1 MDSSECEAEGPIV
14 KKKSIALPD
23 KSTILNK
30 ANKKYTIKT
39 DDYFLNHAST
49 KIITSSH
56 TLDKLETPRLPQDQ
70 LRKLLSKMKLD
81 SEHSGCTKK
90 LNKLY
95 EMYFSKWMYLMHENM
110 SILLYGLGSKR
121 DLLNSFHEK
130 YLKTLPTVVINGYFP
145 SLVVK
150 DILDAIIL
158 TALELKENPA
168 NIYEACDLIE
178 REFSYISHMHLYVI
192 VHNIDM
198 IKGPK
203 AQSVFARIAAVKNIH
218 LIASI
223 DHINAPLSMLL
234 FYLYKIHY

>member
-1 MDSSECEAEGPIV
+1 MLVGN
-14 KKKSIALPD
+14 KKS
-23 KSTILNK
+23 
-30 ANKKYTIKT
+30 KKYTIKA
-39 DDYFLNHAST
+39 DDYFLNHASS

-70 LRKLLSKMKLD
+70 LRTLLSKIKLD
-81 SEHSGCTKK
+81 NEHSLSIDK
-90 LNKLY
+90 LNKFS
-95 EMYFSKWMYLMHENM
+95 EIYFSKWMYLMHENM

-121 DLLNSFHEK
+121 HILNRFHEK
-130 YLKTLPTVVINGYFP
+130 CLKKLPTIVINGYFP
-145 SLVVK
+145 SLIVK

-178 REFSYISHMHLYVI
+178 REFAYISQTHLYVI

-198 IKGPK
+198 VKGAK
-203 AQSVFARIAAVKNIH
+203 AQNVFARIAAVKNIH

-223 DHINAPLSMLL
+223 DHINAPLSKLFFNLL
-234 FYLYKIHY
+234 HIFIFSIIFSLGSSQVE